1 MNRKRRNSPWIWI
14 PALFATEA
22 IASAMVTYV
31 ALLMFVQL
39 GASFAKAA
47 LMAALLMLPS
57 VLKLFL
63 GWKQKFNPYLKSML
77 IGVNLLLFAAFCLTA
92 FVVDYVFSNIFV
104 VFSATFLLALI
115 NAVNEKYIAVYYNNV
130 LDKRAQ
136 SLLENYKFVATQVA
150 FILTYGILI
159 IFVGFHEIFF
169 RNIHLAW
176 SMEFFIVAG
185 VILILLPFIV
195 LTMQRPKRKSEV
207 HDVHVYSR
215 MNNAK
220 IRSRNIRFLLIV
232 CILLLPQSLLLYT
245 RVFYLM
251 TPASKGGLDCTLQEV
266 GFAQGTIGVIAFMAG
281 TFIGQHL
288 LRRFGNIKMFW
299 TMILPLLISP
309 LFYLMMVLNG
319 RPSDFLYICLMTFAS
334 QICFGFG
341 LNICVIFIKRTTDI
355 FDENILSLVHVPLVV
370 MAMFVPAALSGY
382 LLEIMQF
389 KNFFILNVTV
399 SLLSVC
405 LILMNKRFIQRHILN
420 YRKIRLNTA

>member
-1 MNRKRRNSPWIWI
+1 MQNRNSPWIWI

-63 GWKQKFNPYLKSML
+63 GWKQKYNPYLKSML

-159 IFVGFHEIFF
+159 IFVG
-169 RNIHLAW
+169 
-176 SMEFFIVAG
+176 
-185 VILILLPFIV
+185 
-195 LTMQRPKRKSEV
+195 
-207 HDVHVYSR
+207 
-215 MNNAK
+215 
-220 IRSRNIRFLLIV
+220 
-232 CILLLPQSLLLYT
+232 
-245 RVFYLM
+245 
-251 TPASKGGLDCTLQEV
+251 
-266 GFAQGTIGVIAFMAG
+266 
-281 TFIGQHL
+281 
-288 LRRFGNIKMFW
+288 
-299 TMILPLLISP
+299 
-309 LFYLMMVLNG
+309 
-319 RPSDFLYICLMTFAS
+319 
-334 QICFGFG
+334 
-341 LNICVIFIKRTTDI
+341 
-355 FDENILSLVHVPLVV
+355 
-370 MAMFVPAALSGY
+370 
-382 LLEIMQF
+382 
-389 KNFFILNVTV
+389 
-399 SLLSVC
+399 
-405 LILMNKRFIQRHILN
+405 
-420 YRKIRLNTA
+420 

>member
-1 MNRKRRNSPWIWI
+1 MNRKRHNSPWIWI

-63 GWKQKFNPYLKSML
+63 GWKQKYNPYLKSML

-115 NAVNEKYIAVYYNNV
+115 NAVNEKYIAVYHNNV

-220 IRSRNIRFLLIV
+220 IRSRNIRFLLI
-232 CILLLPQSLLLYT
+232 
-245 RVFYLM
+245 F
-251 TPASKGGLDCTLQEV
+251 
-266 GFAQGTIGVIAFMAG
+266 F
-281 TFIGQHL
+281 
-288 LRRFGNIKMFW
+288 
-299 TMILPLLISP
+299 
-309 LFYLMMVLNG
+309 
-319 RPSDFLYICLMTFAS
+319 
-334 QICFGFG
+334 
-341 LNICVIFIKRTTDI
+341 KR
-355 FDENILSLVHVPLVV
+355 H
-370 MAMFVPAALSGY
+370 
-382 LLEIMQF
+382 
-389 KNFFILNVTV
+389 
-399 SLLSVC
+399 
-405 LILMNKRFIQRHILN
+405 
-420 YRKIRLNTA
+420 